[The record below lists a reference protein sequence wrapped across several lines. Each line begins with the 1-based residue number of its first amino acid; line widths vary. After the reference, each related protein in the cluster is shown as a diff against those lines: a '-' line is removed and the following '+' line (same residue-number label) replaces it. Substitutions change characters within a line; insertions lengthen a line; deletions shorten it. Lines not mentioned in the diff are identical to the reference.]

1 MDATLK
7 RLDKFEGRKGS
18 LLLIIMDGIGVGAQD
33 ENNAVH
39 LADTPVL
46 DNLQK
51 SDLYRS
57 LLAHG
62 PSVGLRTEQDM
73 GNSEVGHNAMGSG
86 RIFDQGSKLVTRS
99 IETGEFFK
107 SELWQK
113 IEEQCIIANGTLHLL
128 GLLSD
133 GNVHSHLEHLFSIIL
148 YAAANGFVRVRVH
161 GRDVGER
168 TAPKFLD
175 ATELLLHSINQD
187 YIESYY
193 DYRIA
198 SGGGRMKTTMD
209 RYNANWDVVK
219 RGWYAHVLGEGR
231 YFHSAKESVLNY
243 YSEHPYIID
252 QDLDPFI
259 IVENDEPVG
268 KIVDGDVVINFNF
281 RGDRAIEISR
291 AFEDEEFDE
300 FERKYVPEVI
310 YAGLMLYDG
319 DLNIPKNYL
328 VEPPKITDTLSEYIC
343 QAGIKSFAISETQ
356 KFGHVTYFWNG
367 NRSGYFDDKLETYIE
382 IPSERIEF
390 DKSPEMKAFEITSK
404 TIELLKSGE
413 YRFGR
418 VNFAN
423 GDMVGHTGKIDPT
436 KKAVETVDTCIG
448 KLLDAVKDCE
458 GLAIITADHGN
469 ADEMYV
475 NERGTKT
482 AKTAHSRNL
491 VPFAIYD
498 PGYNNE
504 YQLTKISNAG
514 LANIASTIL
523 NLLGYEK
530 VQDFE
535 PSLIEFIS

>member
-1 MDATLK
+1 
-7 RLDKFEGRKGS
+7 
-18 LLLIIMDGIGVGAQD
+18 
-33 ENNAVH
+33 
-39 LADTPVL
+39 
-46 DNLQK
+46 
-51 SDLYRS
+51 
-57 LLAHG
+57 
-62 PSVGLRTEQDM
+62 
-73 GNSEVGHNAMGSG
+73 
-86 RIFDQGSKLVTRS
+86 
-99 IETGEFFK
+99 
-107 SELWQK
+107 
-113 IEEQCIIANGTLHLL
+113 
-128 GLLSD
+128 
-133 GNVHSHLEHLFSIIL
+133 
-148 YAAANGFVRVRVH
+148 
-161 GRDVGER
+161 
-168 TAPKFLD
+168 
-175 ATELLLHSINQD
+175 
-187 YIESYY
+187 
-193 DYRIA
+193 
-198 SGGGRMKTTMD
+198 
-209 RYNANWDVVK
+209 
-219 RGWYAHVLGEGR
+219 
-231 YFHSAKESVLNY
+231 
-243 YSEHPYIID
+243 
-252 QDLDPFI
+252 
-259 IVENDEPVG
+259 
-268 KIVDGDVVINFNF
+268 
-281 RGDRAIEISR
+281 
-291 AFEDEEFDE
+291 
-300 FERKYVPEVI
+300 
-310 YAGLMLYDG
+310 MLYDG